1 MLFSVT
7 NVALTLMKTNKTL
20 IYVAG
25 PTGIGKTDFSIKV
38 AKKFNT
44 EIISC
49 DSRQFYKELTIG
61 TSPPNGS
68 QLKEVKHHFIHNKSI
83 HDQYNVGLYEKDAIK
98 VIKNLFYKKDYLV
111 LVGGSGLFADSIIY
125 GLDKF
130 PTVPDKI
137 RDSIRNL
144 HKEKGIKYLQKKLQ
158 KLDPKYFNEVDINNS
173 VRLMRALELIEYT
186 GKSFSSMR
194 KGRNKE
200 RSFNTLI
207 ISLECPR
214 ELLYQKIH
222 KRVEKMIDDGLEEE
236 VFKLRKFKNLNT
248 LNTVGYKEFINY
260 FDNKI
265 SYEDTINKIKQN
277 TRNYAKRQITWFKKY
292 TDSKKINISEN
303 SEINFNTII

>member
-1 MLFSVT
+1 
-7 NVALTLMKTNKTL
+7 MKTNKTL

-130 PTVPDKI
+130 PT
-137 RDSIRNL
+137 DS
-144 HKEKGIKYLQKKLQ
+144 
-158 KLDPKYFNEVDINNS
+158 
-173 VRLMRALELIEYT
+173 
-186 GKSFSSMR
+186 
-194 KGRNKE
+194 
-200 RSFNTLI
+200 
-207 ISLECPR
+207 
-214 ELLYQKIH
+214 
-222 KRVEKMIDDGLEEE
+222 
-236 VFKLRKFKNLNT
+236 
-248 LNTVGYKEFINY
+248 
-260 FDNKI
+260 
-265 SYEDTINKIKQN
+265 
-277 TRNYAKRQITWFKKY
+277 
-292 TDSKKINISEN
+292 
-303 SEINFNTII
+303 